1 MKHLPDDL
9 LRIILAFAS
18 PTVGARQL
26 AARARTLDEEVEFR
40 PSNEPENYKLVGRT
54 HAPRITPDDDDL
66 ASPRRLAM
74 QLVVRSVSSPPDRR
88 NHIAGRSAM
97 GC

>member
-1 MKHLPDDL
+1 MPFHYPNVSPFATKRRSGARRHSPSQGFRKFEMEHLPDDL
-9 LRIILAFAS
+9 LRIILAFSA

-40 PSNEPENYKLVGRT
+40 PSNEPENYPSDWT
-54 HAPRITPDDDDL
+54 
-66 ASPRRLAM
+66 
-74 QLVVRSVSSPPDRR
+74 DRR